1 MVIPKVLMRESTLE
15 LFTLAD
21 KSLSQKQI
29 RDFEQFSSILS
40 FVMPHYCMKAFRLH
54 FMKHY

>member
-21 KSLSQKQI
+21 K
-29 RDFEQFSSILS
+29 FPNSSKTDKI
-40 FVMPHYCMKAFRLH
+40 FRAVFKYLV
-54 FMKHY
+54 KE